1 MADQTWPAR
10 QNSDLA
16 IWIDEPYTG
25 SQVEQGNAVEL
36 EPDTVLDLSA
46 FPRLHVQDAASPFRY
61 PGGKGFLTGFL
72 ESRLRAIPVST
83 RCYAEPFCGGAGAA
97 INLLKSGAADS
108 IHLNDADPRVYSAW
122 RAIFYETERFV
133 DRILASRVD
142 IDGWH
147 EASAILQQGERHRGY
162 SFELGYATYFINRT
176 SRSGIVMGSG
186 PIGGYNQT
194 GRWKIDAR
202 WYRESMSKR
211 IRFLGSMRHRVELT
225 NEDAL
230 LFMARSRTRLAMGNT
245 LFFVD
250 PPYVSAGSRL
260 YLNAMDPSKHSAL
273 ADMLQGGTFPHWI
286 LTYDNNP
293 LVRRLYSAQRIERIA
308 VNYSLRT
315 VRKEKEILIRSA

>member
-1 MADQTWPAR
+1 MPHRTRAAR
-10 QNSDLA
+10 AKLELA
-16 IWIDEPYTG
+16 IRNGESYNG
-25 SQVEQGNAVEL
+25 SQVKQGNAVEV
-36 EPDTVLDLSA
+36 EPDTVVDLSA

-72 ESRLRAIPVST
+72 ESRLLAIPGSA

-97 INLLKSGAADS
+97 INLLRSGAADT

-122 RAIFYETERFV
+122 RAIFDETDRFV

-147 EASAILQQGERHRGY
+147 EASAIVQQGEGHKGY

-186 PIGGYNQT
+186 PIGGYEQT
-194 GRWKIDAR
+194 GKWKIDAR
-202 WYRESMSKR
+202 WYRDSMAKR
-211 IRFLGSMRHRVELT
+211 IRLLGSMRHRVELT

-230 LFMARSRTRLAMGNT
+230 LFMARSRTRLAVGNT

-293 LVRRLYSAQRIERIA
+293 LIRRLYSAQKIERIA

-315 VRKEKEILIRSA
+315 VRKENEILIRSG

>member
-1 MADQTWPAR
+1 MR
-10 QNSDLA
+10 NGES
-16 IWIDEPYTG
+16 YNG
-25 SQVEQGNAVEL
+25 SQVKQGNAVEV
-36 EPDTVLDLSA
+36 EPDTIVDLSA
-46 FPRLHVQDAASPFRY
+46 FPRLHVQEAASPFRY

-72 ESRLRAIPVST
+72 EDRLRAIPRSE
-83 RCYAEPFCGGAGAA
+83 RLYAEPFCGGAGAA

-122 RAIFYETERFV
+122 RAIFCETERFI
-133 DRILASRVD
+133 DRIASSKVD
-142 IDGWH
+142 IDAWH
-147 EASAILQQGERHRGY
+147 EASAVLQNGERQTGY
-162 SFELGYATYFINRT
+162 SFELGFATYFINRT

-186 PIGGYNQT
+186 PIGGYDQT
-194 GRWKIDAR
+194 GKWKIDAR
-202 WYRESMSKR
+202 WYKESMSNR
-211 IRFLGSMRHRVELT
+211 IRLLGSMRHRVELT

-230 LFMARSRTRLAMGNT
+230 LFMARSRSRLPVDRT